1 MIGAAINTA
10 IASGRHPD
18 ITEIIKRDFG
28 SVTPENSMKW
38 GSVRTPVG
46 GWKWE
51 EADHF
56 MNFATQHQLHAV
68 GHTLAWH
75 GQTPNS
81 VFKDAKGNYIQ
92 PAELAQEDGGAHHHH
107 RRALQRASCTP
118 GTPSMKPL
126 ATTTRCARATTSNIL
141 GEAFIDKAFHLA
153 HEVDPKAHLMYNDY
167 NIERAGKREACV
179 ALLQRLQ
186 QRGVPVHGV
195 GIQAHVAVD
204 GPSVAEIEASIL
216 AFSALGL
223 RVHFTELDV
232 DVLPQVWN
240 LPVAE
245 ISTRFEYKPERDPF
259 KAGLTQEMSD
269 KLSSRYEELFKLFIN
284 KDKIDRVT
292 LWGVSDD
299 ASWLNDFPIRGRTAY
314 PRCLTAATSP
324 RTRTA
329 GCWRCRAAGS
339 ASGRRN
345 GHDLGRHVARRVG
358 AAHREGRCG
367 QVA

>member
-1 MIGAAINTA
+1 MG
-10 IASGRHPD
+10 P
-18 ITEIIKRDFG
+18 
-28 SVTPENSMKW
+28 
-38 GSVRTPVG
+38 
-46 GWKWE
+46 
-51 EADHF
+51 
-56 MNFATQHQLHAV
+56 
-68 GHTLAWH
+68 AW
-75 GQTPNS
+75 
-81 VFKDAKGNYIQ
+81 
-92 PAELAQEDGGAHHHH
+92 
-107 RRALQRASCTP
+107 R
-118 GTPSMKPL
+118 
-126 ATTTRCARATTSNIL
+126 
-141 GEAFIDKAFHLA
+141 
-153 HEVDPKAHLMYNDY
+153 
-167 NIERAGKREACV
+167 
-179 ALLQRLQ
+179 
-186 QRGVPVHGV
+186 
-195 GIQAHVAVD
+195 
-204 GPSVAEIEASIL
+204 EIEASIL

-269 KLSSRYEELFKLFIN
+269 KLSSRYEELFKLFIKH

-345 GHDLGRHVARRVG
+345 GHDLGTPRRVVVWG
-358 AAHREGRCG
+358 RHREG
-367 QVA
+367 VPKA